1 MWLLRINPLMDVG
14 ICATFVF
21 VPLKINGSKHS
32 WHRAQVWVLDL
43 HLMSGDDE
51 VVRDSKNKI
60 SVTKRGA
67 DHYLTNS
74 HRECESTVPGE
85 RYITLE
91 DIFYGSCK
99 GIPG

>member
-1 MWLLRINPLMDVG
+1 M
-14 ICATFVF
+14 
-21 VPLKINGSKHS
+21 
-32 WHRAQVWVLDL
+32 LDL

-74 HRECESTVPGE
+74 HGECESKAPGE
-85 RYITLE
+85 RYVAFE
-91 DIFYGSCK
+91 GIFYGSCK
-99 GIPG
+99 GIPP

>member
-1 MWLLRINPLMDVG
+1 MYAG
-14 ICATFVF
+14 TCATL
-21 VPLKINGSKHS
+21 VPASLKINGPKHS

-43 HLMSGDDE
+43 RLMRGNE

-60 SVTKRGA
+60 SITERGA

-74 HRECESTVPGE
+74 HGECESTVPGE

-99 GIPG
+99 GISG